1 MRGQRNPAGTVCTI
15 EQVSRAIAIA
25 SCEQLPDGDA
35 EVHALVA
42 ALGRIGLTGTVVAWT
57 DPDVDWESFGATV
70 IRTTW
75 DYTVRREEFLAW
87 ADSVPRLHNPPAVL
101 RGNSDKRYLAELAAA
116 GIPIV
121 PTEFFEPGE
130 LPRLPSGTEF
140 VVKPS
145 VGAGSIGAGRFAAD
159 AHEPAAEHAAL
170 LHTFGLTVMVQPY
183 LAEVD
188 AAGETALIFLD
199 GEYSHAIRKS
209 ALLAPDSRYPPGSG
223 ELFLTETITAR
234 EPSAAERELAERV
247 HAELTALSSP
257 HRLLYA
263 RIDLLPSPDG
273 PRLLEA
279 ELIEPSLF
287 LTHADGS
294 ADRLAAA
301 IAARAT
307 SMIEPP
313 G

>member
-1 MRGQRNPAGTVCTI
+1 M
-15 EQVSRAIAIA
+15 SRAIAIA

-35 EVHALVA
+35 EVQLLVA
-42 ALGRIGLTGTVVAWT
+42 ALGRLGLTGTVVAWT
-57 DPDVDWESFGATV
+57 DPDVDWDSFGATV
-70 IRTTW
+70 IRSTW

-87 ADSVPRLHNPPAVL
+87 ADSVPRLHNPPSVL

-130 LPRLPSGTEF
+130 RPRLPSGTEF

-145 VGAGSIGAGRFAAD
+145 VGAGSIGAGRFAAG
-159 AHEPAAEHAAL
+159 AHGPAAEHAAL

-183 LAEVD
+183 LAGVD

-199 GEYSHAIRKS
+199 GQYSHTVRKS
-209 ALLAPDSRYPPGSG
+209 ALLAPDSSYPPGSD
-223 ELFLTETITAR
+223 ELFLTETITPR
-234 EPSAAERELAERV
+234 QPSSAERELAERAY
-247 HAELTALSSP
+247 AELARACAD
-257 HRLLYA
+257 RLLYA

-287 LTHADGS
+287 LMYADGS

-301 IAARAT
+301 IAARTT

>member
-1 MRGQRNPAGTVCTI
+1 MRGPRNPAGTDRTI

-25 SCEQLPDGDA
+25 SCAQLPDGDA
-35 EVHALVA
+35 DDQLLVA
-42 ALGRIGLTGTVVAWT
+42 ALARRGLTSTVVAWT
-57 DPDVDWESFGATV
+57 DPDVDWHRFDATV
-70 IRTTW
+70 IRSTW

-87 ADSVPRLHNPPAVL
+87 AVSVPRLHNPLAVL
-101 RGNSDKRYLAELAAA
+101 RGNSDKRYLAELAEA
-116 GIPIV
+116 GVPIV
-121 PTEFFEPGE
+121 PTEFFEPGQR
-130 LPRLPSGTEF
+130 PRLPSGTEF

-159 AHEPAAEHAAL
+159 AHGPAAEHAAL
-170 LHTFGLTVMVQPY
+170 LHNFGLTVMVQPY
-183 LAEVD
+183 LAGVD

-209 ALLAPDSRYPPGSG
+209 ALLAPGSSHPPDAE

-234 EPSAAERELAERV
+234 QPSAAERALAERV
-247 HAELTALSSP
+247 HAELARACP
-257 HRLLYA
+257 DRLLYA

-287 LTHADGS
+287 LGHADGA

-301 IAARAT
+301 IAARTT
-307 SMIEPP
+307 SLSES